1 MGFFRR
7 TRSGS
12 RVRPEHPVGVQGQMP
27 GRVGDFVGHPVDPA
41 GAVQMAGRT
50 VTDREAVAVG

>member
-7 TRSGS
+7 TRPGS
-12 RVRPEHPVGVQGQMP
+12 RVRPEHPVGVQGQMQ
-27 GRVGDFVGHPVDPA
+27 RHVGDFVGHPVDPA
-41 GAVQMAGRT
+41 GEAQMAGRS